1 MRLDDAQ
8 AQGLAERALE
18 HWGGAQRP
26 PRLVKQREN
35 IVFDAV
41 LRGGPRVALRLHRPG
56 YQSRSAINSEL
67 WWTRA
72 LAECGLPVAVPVPSI
87 SGALVEAMDDRA
99 VSCVGW
105 LEGSPIGS
113 GEASLVGS
121 TAVQAALM
129 HALGRLIASVQE
141 ATDAFTLPGDFE
153 RPAWDTEGLLG
164 DAPRWGRFW
173 ENPAFS
179 AAERDIVEQ
188 ARALARERLEAYRA
202 DGADFGLIHAD
213 YVRENVIAGLR
224 GLALIDFDDSGFGF
238 RLYDLGTALTQSLEE
253 PHLPLLARSLV
264 AGYRELRA
272 LSDEAEGTLALFLM
286 LRTFASAGWAVGRAA
301 PDDPRQRLF
310 TRRVV
315 RMARHVLAGTTPWD

>member
-1 MRLDDAQ
+1 MDDAQ

-18 HWGGAQRP
+18 HWGGTQRA

-41 LRGGPRVALRLHRPG
+41 LRGGTRVALRLHRPG
-56 YQSRSAINSEL
+56 YQSRAAIDSEL
-67 WWTRA
+67 WWTSA
-72 LAECGLPVAVPVPSI
+72 LAERGLPVAVPVPSL

-105 LEGSPIGS
+105 LEGGPIGS
-113 GEASLVGS
+113 GEAPLAGS
-121 TAVQAALM
+121 ADARAALM
-129 HALGRLIASVQE
+129 RALGRLIASVQE
-141 ATDAFTLPGDFE
+141 TTDALSLPADFE
-153 RPAWDTEGLLG
+153 RPAWDIEGLLG
-164 DAPRWGRFW
+164 EAPRWGRFW

-179 AAERDIVEQ
+179 AAERGIVEQ
-188 ARALARERLEAYRA
+188 ARTLARERLEAYRA

-213 YVRENVIAGLR
+213 YVRENVIAGPH

-253 PHLPLLARSLV
+253 PDLPVLARSLV

-272 LSDEAEGTLALFLM
+272 LSDEAEGRLALFLM
-286 LRTFASAGWAVGRAA
+286 LRTFASAGWVVGRAA
-301 PDDPRQRLF
+301 PEDPRQQIF